1 MSIKSLGE
9 GKMKTTTEFQSPADQ
24 LVRQLRDA
32 AINETYSSAHVSLL
46 HRAADMVNS
55 LDVLTYQCV
64 VACKRIGFV
73 YDESDNKYGEFS
85 QAFFWLQEK
94 GQDAYN
100 AKMADGKYEFLKGVE
115 SRMKDLM
122 AFYEESKN
130 VQRFN

>member
-1 MSIKSLGE
+1 
-9 GKMKTTTEFQSPADQ
+9 MKTTTEFQRPADE
-24 LVRQLRDA
+24 LVIQLRDA
-32 AINETYSSAHVSLL
+32 ARHALSPGDAQLL
-46 HRAADMVNS
+46 NRAADMVNS
-55 LDVLTYQCV
+55 LNVLTYQCV
-64 VACKRIGFV
+64 VACKRMGFV